1 MNRKIIISTIFGA
14 LFFVSLIITIIYGIN
29 FGRLNNKI
37 RKEQGVYTTVEIQ
50 KINSSYNHYKENK
63 SGRKTYDYT
72 AYNCDIS
79 YMYDNE
85 QLSQESVNFDA
96 RNKYLREGDTKK
108 LYIDKNTKKV
118 MNIDDYTGD
127 KRFKFF
133 GLVLVSVVL
142 FLT

>member
-1 MNRKIIISTIFGA
+1 MNKKIIISTIFGA

-50 KINSSYNHYKENK
+50 KINSAYDHYKNNK
-63 SGRKTYDYT
+63 SSRKVYDYT

-85 QLSQESVNFDA
+85 QLSQESVDFDA
-96 RNKYLREGDTKK
+96 HNKYLREGDTKK